1 MSETLQIVATLA
13 AAEIVLTLAPD
24 AVTRRVAAAGLGR
37 RDAGTAFLVGRWL
50 AGLLAAA
57 LALATLGSL
66 VETLPAAA
74 PLLALLGAVRLAVL
88 GIAAV
93 RRAFADADA
102 LAPPPPIA
110 AAGALRHGFRSTLA
124 APATAAWWLAA
135 FAVTGAWDLDAS
147 ARLVVVLALPSLAA
161 AWTALRAHALR
172 ADPAAPPSSLA
183 V

>member
-74 PLLALLGAVRLAVL
+74 RRLALLGAVRLAVL
-88 GIAAV
+88 GVAAV
-93 RRAFADADA
+93 RRAFADTDA
-102 LAPPPPIA
+102 LAPQPIA
-110 AAGALRHGFRSTLA
+110 AADALRHGFRSTLA